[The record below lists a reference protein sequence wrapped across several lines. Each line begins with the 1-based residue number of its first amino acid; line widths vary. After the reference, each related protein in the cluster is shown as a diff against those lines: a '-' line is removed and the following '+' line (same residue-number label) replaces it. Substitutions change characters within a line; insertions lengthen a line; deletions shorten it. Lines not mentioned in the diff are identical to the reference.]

1 MAADPSADNQQTG
14 IASQLE
20 ANDVVKCSNGGPGV
34 SGGSGMGMP
43 HPPRSSSSTSLRPL
57 KRASTTPLTS
67 STTSAVTSPKPS
79 RETSPIRPPLKPGIT
94 SNSKAT
100 RSRKNSQEMS
110 PSRPQS
116 TSALLVPTIPSAA
129 AIQRAISA
137 AGTPQSPTPTN
148 ADLSSETPRP
158 QKQSKGPGGAIS
170 PWIKSPPPSAITNRP
185 TVHSQKVEPE
195 MQTPCITV
203 ERAAPS
209 SVISSEV
216 GRDGDDAVV
225 RGGIR
230 TPVRGTSGVGPTLE
244 TVQESSLPTTP
255 AIGPGRAQQH
265 RRPEDDRPERID
277 EDPMEEASAEG
288 ATSVPES
295 GSESGGNKSAGAKT
309 EVKHRQRANLA
320 SNSAR
325 PATVR
330 PRKSFTQL
338 TVAKGKVGNEGSVK
352 NMTVE
357 TETVSSIPQVA
368 VGGGAGERG
377 VPSRTD
383 TGGSLRLK
391 PSVETIRAKKD
402 KKKTVRKALSINS
415 GYGGSLF
422 RRFHH
427 HHIYSRAP
435 SPENTF
441 PQSPVSQS
449 SMSGYMPDLFQ
460 STLILRSKIA
470 RNRHVRISSVEH
482 ARSPPP
488 RSRNSDTAL
497 TKDFVRLASSK
508 ADIFEAKVASAV
520 DEANSSDS
528 EETFVYESNPPE
540 PLSAR
545 PHRFHSRTPS
555 ATSMASQIDQLGAR
569 IRSDGYPSLIGKKS
583 MKFANNSYHSN
594 GYQGQHG
601 EQGVGRGVGTLG
613 RANGSSA
620 VHHHIGRYGRG
631 AAGHTSLFDN
641 ESPFPNAARPHRTVA
656 SNVARLSPGTSS
668 ARSPHTLRLP
678 GSPKKSNE
686 FLAYDLEGE
695 GADDERT
702 PLIGTIRSSR
712 NRNSRRPG
720 TGSSRFAEYNEEKGR
735 TLCRRITTGLLLG
748 GLVALLVAATA
759 MALIMCSTPLI
770 DVHVKDIQN
779 ILASE
784 QEIMLDL
791 NVHAINPNLVAI
803 QVSDLDV
810 NIFAKSKH
818 VGTSVLWREDHILP
832 RSEDNKSKSPSAK
845 TTWLGALGRL
855 GISSKDYRTRN
866 GIDEGNDPIEDPEGD
881 SQTML
886 LGRIFEFDSPLIFE
900 ASPFKRR
907 SLSSVGQVRLAKPGN
922 RTEEGGSERW
932 ERVIQHPFELI
943 VRGVIR
949 YSLPISSRTRSA
961 SIGSSIT
968 VHPESVSGELGR
980 VNLSET
986 VHSHQDGSSIAIRK
1000 SGNSRL
1006 ISRILIA

>member
-1 MAADPSADNQQTG
+1 MAAEPSADNQNVG
-14 IASQLE
+14 VASQPE
-20 ANDVVKCSNGGPGV
+20 ANDAVKSNNSGPGV
-34 SGGSGMGMP
+34 SGAAPAMP
-43 HPPRSSSSTSLRPL
+43 HPQRSSSSTSLRPL
-57 KRASTTPLTS
+57 RRASTTPLPS
-67 STTSAVTSPKPS
+67 ATTSAVTSPKPS
-79 RETSPIRPPLKPGIT
+79 RETSPIRPPLKPGIA
-94 SNSKAT
+94 SSSRVT

-110 PSRPQS
+110 PSRAQS
-116 TSALLVPTIPSAA
+116 IPAHLVPTVPSAA

-137 AGTPQSPTPTN
+137 AGTPQLQSPTN
-148 ADLSSETPRP
+148 ADLSSETIRP
-158 QKQSKGPGGAIS
+158 QKHNKGPSGASS
-170 PWIKSPPPSAITNRP
+170 PRIKSPPPSATVNRP
-185 TVHSQKVEPE
+185 SFHAQKLEPE
-195 MQTPCITV
+195 LQTPSITV
-203 ERAAPS
+203 ERAGPCS
-209 SVISSEV
+209 TTSSEV
-216 GRDGDDAVV
+216 GRDGDDTAV

-230 TPVRGTSGVGPTLE
+230 TPVRGTSGGGPTLE
-244 TVQESSLPTTP
+244 TVQESSLPATP

-265 RRPEDDRPERID
+265 RRSEDDRPERID

-295 GSESGGNKSAGAKT
+295 GSESGGNKSSGAKT
-309 EVKHRQRANLA
+309 EVRQRQRSNLA

-325 PATVR
+325 PPIVR
-330 PRKSFTQL
+330 PKKSSTQL
-338 TVAKGKVGNEGSVK
+338 TVAKGKVGNEGTVK

-415 GYGGSLF
+415 AHGRSLF

-435 SPENTF
+435 SPANTF
-441 PQSPVSQS
+441 SQS
-449 SMSGYMPDLFQ
+449 LISPSSNSGYVLEFFE
-460 STLILRSKIA
+460 SSLILRSKIA
-470 RNRHVRISSVEH
+470 RDRHVRSLSVEH
-482 ARSPPP
+482 DTSLPP
-488 RSRNSDTAL
+488 RFRNSSTAL
-497 TKDFVRLASSK
+497 TKDLVRTASSK

-545 PHRFHSRTPS
+545 PHRYHSRTPS
-555 ATSMASQIDQLGAR
+555 ATSMASQIDQLGGR
-569 IRSDGYPSLIGKKS
+569 IRTDGHPSLIGKKS
-583 MKFANNSYHSN
+583 MKFANNSYHAN
-594 GYQGQHG
+594 GYQGEHG
-601 EQGVGRGVGTLG
+601 EQGVGRGVGTMS
-613 RANGSSA
+613 RANGGSG

-641 ESPFPNAARPHRTVA
+641 ESPFPHAARPIRTAA
-656 SNVARLSPGTSS
+656 SSMARLSSRISS
-668 ARSPHTLRLP
+668 ARSAHALRLA

-702 PLIGTIRSSR
+702 PLVGTIRSSR

-720 TGSSRFAEYNEEKGR
+720 TGSSRFAEYNEERGR
-735 TLCRRITTGLLLG
+735 ALCKRITTGLLLG
-748 GLVALLVAATA
+748 GLVALLIAAIA

-770 DVHVKDIQN
+770 DVHIKDIQN

-818 VGTSVLWREDHILP
+818 VGTSALWRDGRLLPWSEEAKSRASSARPTWPRALP
-832 RSEDNKSKSPSAK
+832 RFGPPS
-845 TTWLGALGRL
+845 R
-855 GISSKDYRTRN
+855 DYRGRD
-866 GIDEGNDPIEDPEGD
+866 GVDEGNDPIEDPEGD

-907 SLSSVGQVRLAKPGN
+907 SLSSVGEVRLAKPGN

-968 VHPESVSGELGR
+968 VHPESAAGEPGRTNVSKTLHAHPDGR
-980 VNLSET
+980 IIAVRKMGNYRP
-986 VHSHQDGSSIAIRK
+986 SSRTFIA
-1000 SGNSRL
+1000 
-1006 ISRILIA
+1006 

>member
-1 MAADPSADNQQTG
+1 M
-14 IASQLE
+14 
-20 ANDVVKCSNGGPGV
+20 
-34 SGGSGMGMP
+34 
-43 HPPRSSSSTSLRPL
+43 ST
-57 KRASTTPLTS
+57 
-67 STTSAVTSPKPS
+67 V
-79 RETSPIRPPLKPGIT
+79 
-94 SNSKAT
+94 
-100 RSRKNSQEMS
+100 
-110 PSRPQS
+110 
-116 TSALLVPTIPSAA
+116 PSAA
-129 AIQRAISA
+129 AVQRAISA
-137 AGTPQSPTPTN
+137 AGTPQLQSPTN
-148 ADLSSETPRP
+148 VDLSSETPRP
-158 QKQSKGPGGAIS
+158 QKPIKAQNGASSPG
-170 PWIKSPPPSAITNRP
+170 IKSPPPPATANRP
-185 TVHSQKVEPE
+185 SFHPQKLEPE
-195 MQTPCITV
+195 LQTPSITV
-203 ERAAPS
+203 ERAGLS
-209 SVISSEV
+209 STTSSEM
-216 GRDGDDAVV
+216 GRDGDDTVV

-230 TPVRGTSGVGPTLE
+230 TPVRGTSGGGPTLE
-244 TVQESSLPTTP
+244 TVQESSLPATTALGP
-255 AIGPGRAQQH
+255 ARAQQH
-265 RRPEDDRPERID
+265 RRSEDDRPERID

-309 EVKHRQRANLA
+309 EAMPGQRSNLA

-325 PATVR
+325 PPTIR
-330 PRKSFTQL
+330 PRKSVTQL
-338 TVAKGKVGNEGSVK
+338 TVAKVKAGNEGSVK

-377 VPSRTD
+377 GPSRTD

-427 HHIYSRAP
+427 HHIYSRVP
-435 SPENTF
+435 SPKKTF
-441 PQSPVSQS
+441 SQS
-449 SMSGYMPDLFQ
+449 LISSNSISGYAPEFVQ
-460 STLILRSKIA
+460 STLNLRSIIA
-470 RNRHVRISSVEH
+470 RDRHVRSLRVEH
-482 ARSPPP
+482 DVSIPP
-488 RSRNSDTAL
+488 RSRNISTAL
-497 TKDFVRLASSK
+497 TKDLVRTASSK

-520 DEANSSDS
+520 GEANSSDS

-555 ATSMASQIDQLGAR
+555 ATSMASQIDQLGGR
-569 IRSDGYPSLIGKKS
+569 IRPDGYPSLVGKKS
-583 MKFANNSYHSN
+583 MKFANNSYHAN
-594 GYQGQHG
+594 GYQGEHG
-601 EQGVGRGVGTLG
+601 EQGVGRGVGTTS
-613 RANGSSA
+613 RANGRGG
-620 VHHHIGRYGRG
+620 VHHHTGRYGHG

-641 ESPFPNAARPHRTVA
+641 ESPFPHAARPNRTAA
-656 SNVARLSPGTSS
+656 SNMARLSPRTPS
-668 ARSPHTLRLP
+668 ARSPQTWRLA

-702 PLIGTIRSSR
+702 PLVGTVRSSR

-720 TGSSRFAEYNEEKGR
+720 TGSSRFAEYNEERGR
-735 TLCRRITTGLLLG
+735 ALCKRITTGLSLC
-748 GLVALLVAATA
+748 GLVALLIAAIV

-791 NVHAINPNLVAI
+791 NVHAINPNLVAV

-818 VGTSVLWREDHILP
+818 VGSSALWRDGHIAPWSEEAKRRDSSASPPWLRALP
-832 RSEDNKSKSPSAK
+832 RF
-845 TTWLGALGRL
+845 R
-855 GISSKDYRTRN
+855 ISSKDLRGRDGVDKGT
-866 GIDEGNDPIEDPEGD
+866 DPIEDPEGD

-900 ASPFKRR
+900 PSPFQHR
-907 SLSSVGQVRLAKPGN
+907 SLSSVGEVRLAKPGN

-961 SIGSSIT
+961 SIGGSII
-968 VHPESVSGELGR
+968 VHPESAAGELGGMK
-980 VNLSET
+980 V
-986 VHSHQDGSSIAIRK
+986 
-1000 SGNSRL
+1000 
-1006 ISRILIA
+1006 SRIWHPYPEGSTTVMRKIGRYRPKSRSYD